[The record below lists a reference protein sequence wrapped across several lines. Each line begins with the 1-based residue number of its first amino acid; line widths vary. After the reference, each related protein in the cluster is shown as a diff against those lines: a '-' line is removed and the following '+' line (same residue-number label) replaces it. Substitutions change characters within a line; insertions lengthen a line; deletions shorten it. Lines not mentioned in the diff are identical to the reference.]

1 VGNCQS
7 TTNKFQKIFIEIA
20 KGRALMANIKQI
32 AKLAKVSVATVSR
45 VLNDHAYVSDDKRE
59 TVLQAIEQLNYSRNM
74 NAINLIKGKTNVI
87 GVMMPFVNHAY
98 FSRLLEG
105 ISKAALSENYQL
117 MLCQTNYDLNEELK
131 VLDLLK
137 MKQLDAV
144 IICSRKLNMKKIEPY
159 SKNGPIVMCED
170 VGDSAIS
177 SVYHD
182 HYSSFKYGLKY
193 LIERGHKHIGICL
206 GRANGSNSKKRM
218 KAYVDVL
225 ASNQEC
231 IRKEWMFYQSYN
243 IEDGVAVLQHLLK
256 MKVRPTA
263 LLVTSDQVAV
273 GIILEAKK
281 NGIRVPEDIAIIGFD
296 NQPVSKIFD
305 LTTIDN
311 QLFEMG
317 IQAFRIVH
325 DQIIGKST
333 SSENRELE
341 FRLVERSTV

>member
-1 VGNCQS
+1 
-7 TTNKFQKIFIEIA
+7 
-20 KGRALMANIKQI
+20 MANIKQI

-45 VLNDHAYVSDDKRE
+45 VLNNHAYVSDDKRE
-59 TVLQAIEQLNYSRNM
+59 TILKAIEQLNYSRNM

-105 ISKAALSENYQL
+105 ISNEALSENYQL
-117 MLCQTNYDLNEELK
+117 MLCQTNYELNEELK
-131 VLDLLK
+131 ILDMLK

-144 IICSRKLNMKKIEPY
+144 IICSRSLNMKKIELY

-170 VGDSAIS
+170 VGKSVIS
-177 SVYHD
+177 SIYLD

-193 LIERGHKHIGICL
+193 LMDRGHKHIGICL

-218 KAYVDVL
+218 KAYVDL
-225 ASNQEC
+225 FTSNQEFV
-231 IRKEWMFYQSYN
+231 RKEWMFYQCYN
-243 IEDGVAVLQHLLK
+243 IEDGAAVLQELVK
-256 MKVRPTA
+256 MKERPTA
-263 LLVTSDQVAV
+263 LLVTSDQVAA
-273 GIILEAKK
+273 GIILEARK
-281 NGIRVPEDIAIIGFD
+281 NGIRVPEDMAIIGFD

-317 IQAFRIVH
+317 SMAFRIVH
-325 DQIIGKST
+325 DQIMGKSNA
-333 SSENRELE
+333 SENKELE
-341 FRLVERSTV
+341 FRLIERSTV